1 MLYNAAAKMSF
12 DANALRNRTKA
23 FALRI
28 LTLFENLPHSPQAQV
43 VGRQLLRSGT
53 SAAANYRATCRARS
67 RAEFAAKLGIEVEE
81 MDETVFWLEIL
92 IEGKLVAEKR
102 MKSLLQEAN
111 ELTAIFA
118 TARRTT
124 KNGRR

>member
-1 MLYNAAAKMSF
+1 MSF